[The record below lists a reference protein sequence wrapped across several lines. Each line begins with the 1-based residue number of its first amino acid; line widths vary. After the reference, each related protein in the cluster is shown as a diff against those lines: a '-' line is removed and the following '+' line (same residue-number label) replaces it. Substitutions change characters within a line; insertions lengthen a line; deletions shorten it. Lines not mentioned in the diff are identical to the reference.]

1 MFGITLKSTIR
12 EFFPPLFL
20 SSLQD
25 YWKNSFH
32 TGQTWNEYRK
42 FYGACRVYSI
52 IKKDDKF
59 SGTKDKVLGKT
70 KKRAPGS

>member
-42 FYGACRVYSI
+42 FYGACRGKNTFLWIYLPHPALI
-52 IKKDDKF
+52 PF
-59 SGTKDKVLGKT
+59 SMVSCAVTN
-70 KKRAPGS
+70 